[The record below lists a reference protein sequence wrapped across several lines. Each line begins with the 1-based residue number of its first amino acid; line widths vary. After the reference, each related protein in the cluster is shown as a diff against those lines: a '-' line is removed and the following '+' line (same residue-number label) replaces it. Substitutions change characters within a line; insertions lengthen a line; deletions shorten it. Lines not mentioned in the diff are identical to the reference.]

1 MAKRKHKPNV
11 PGQGTAQKLQFIGN
25 TPTNETFD
33 ILYERYSKAYNS
45 VKGKLRAGQQMYL
58 TKRNKV
64 EFREF
69 YMAVANETPLSDTP
83 AATANQII
91 NRMVEESRY
100 EFSNI
105 QARNYKKGLSRIGI
119 DATIIDI
126 REGREDHNIR
136 QLDEELRQRNE
147 ELRAEGRSSYE
158 RARII
163 GQEFFGSPS

>member
-1 MAKRKHKPNV
+1 MAKHRRKPNV

-25 TPTNETFD
+25 TPTEATFD
-33 ILYERYSKAYNS
+33 VLYERYKKAYDS

-58 TKRNKV
+58 TKRNKQ
-64 EFREF
+64 EFKEF

-100 EFSNI
+100 EFSNV
-105 QARNYKKGLSRIGI
+105 QARNYKKGLGAIGI
-119 DATIIDI
+119 EATIIDI
-126 REGREDHNIR
+126 REGKEDYNIR
-136 QLDEELRQRNE
+136 QLDAELQQRNI
-147 ELRAEGRSSYE
+147 ELRAEGKSGYE
-158 RARII
+158 RAAII

>member
-1 MAKRKHKPNV
+1 MAKRKPNV
-11 PGQGTAQKLQFIGN
+11 PGQGTAQKLQFVGN

-33 ILYERYSKAYNS
+33 ILYERYTKAYDS

-58 TKRNKV
+58 TKRNKQ

-69 YMAVANETPLSDTP
+69 YMAVANETPESSTP

-100 EFSNI
+100 EFSNV
-105 QARNYKKGLSRIGI
+105 QARNYKRGLSAIGVE
-119 DATIIDI
+119 ATIIDI

-136 QLDEELRQRNE
+136 YLDEELRQRNR
-147 ELRAEGRSSYE
+147 ELKAEGVSSGNE
-158 RARII
+158 RAAII

>member
-1 MAKRKHKPNV
+1 MAKRKKNV
-11 PGQGTAQKLQFIGN
+11 PGQGTPQKLQFVGN
-25 TPTNETFD
+25 TPNDATFD
-33 ILYERYSKAYNS
+33 VLYQRYSKAYDS

-58 TKRNKV
+58 TKKNKR

-105 QARNYKKGLSRIGI
+105 QARNYKKGLGAIGI
-119 DATIIDI
+119 EATIIDI
-126 REGREDHNIR
+126 REGREDYNIR
-136 QLDEELRQRNE
+136 QLEDELKERNKELKT
-147 ELRAEGRSSYE
+147 EGKSGYE
-158 RARII
+158 RAKII

>member
-1 MAKRKHKPNV
+1 MAKRKKNV
-11 PGQGTAQKLQFIGN
+11 PGQGTAQKLQFVGN

-33 ILYERYSKAYNS
+33 ILYDRYSKAYDS

-58 TKRNKV
+58 TKRNKM

-69 YMAVANETPLSDTP
+69 YMAVANETPISDTP

-105 QARNYKKGLSRIGI
+105 QARNYKKGLMTIGVQ
-119 DATIIDI
+119 ASIIDI

-136 QLDEELRQRNE
+136 QLEDELKDRNKQ
-147 ELRAEGRSSYE
+147 LKNEGKSGYE
-158 RARII
+158 RAHII